1 MAIISKVKR
10 DTNVSKKVNFKES
23 IYKEL
28 LSYADYLGFDI
39 SNAKNENEAISY
51 TVNEALKYVFNK
63 DKDYKAY
70 KEKLSDKKQDNIE
83 LSTSRENITD
93 LDYDDT
99 ATEQIS

>member
-63 DKDYKAY
+63 DKDYKEY
-70 KEKLSDKKQDNIE
+70 KESIVNKIQQTETL
-83 LSTSRENITD
+83 TSSANNETD
-93 LDYDDT
+93 LNSAASD
-99 ATEQIS
+99 